1 MASKQ
6 PQAQYEFEID
16 ASVVYQLGEML
27 ISDEVQALLELVKNS
42 YDADASYANII
53 VQTETAS
60 GEQSPMFPD
69 ARGYIYVEDDGIGM
83 GWAEVKGG
91 WLTISRSPKREMKR
105 KGQTTAKGRT
115 PIGDK
120 GLGRLGTQRLGRY
133 LEFWSK
139 KKDTGIEFY
148 VGVDWGDFKDKLL
161 SQVPAYIAKSESSG
175 QGTRLLVS
183 GLRAPEVWSGGAQN
197 KLVNQLSQLIS
208 PFESLRPFEVFLEID
223 GKRIDL
229 DKVSQSV
236 LDVADLQ
243 IKFLFDGKN
252 LRISGKYRPTFLRG
266 EGQGPEIIRK
276 YHKLIAVDKGAG
288 FYA

>member
-1 MASKQ
+1 M
-6 PQAQYEFEID
+6 
-16 ASVVYQLGEML
+16 
-27 ISDEVQALLELVKNS
+27 
-42 YDADASYANII
+42 
-53 VQTETAS
+53 
-60 GEQSPMFPD
+60 
-69 ARGYIYVEDDGIGM
+69 
-83 GWAEVKGG
+83 
-91 WLTISRSPKREMKR
+91 
-105 KGQTTAKGRT
+105 
-115 PIGDK
+115 
-120 GLGRLGTQRLGRY
+120 
-133 LEFWSK
+133 
-139 KKDTGIEFY
+139 
-148 VGVDWGDFKDKLL
+148 
-161 SQVPAYIAKSESSG
+161 PAYIAKSESSG